1 MAKIKNNEI
10 IEKIINQSLDTIM
23 SQGFSR
29 YSKYIIQQRAI
40 PDARDGLKPVQR
52 RILFSMFQ
60 MNLTHDKSFKKS
72 ARVVGEVI
80 GKYHPHGDSSIYE
93 ALIRMSQEWKMA
105 LPVVEMHGNKGSID
119 DDPAAAM
126 RYTETRL
133 EKISS
138 LLLGNIDKK
147 IVSFVPNFDDSEY
160 EPTVLPALFPN
171 LLANG
176 AKGIAEGYATDIP
189 PHNLNELLDA
199 SIEIIKNPEITLQ
212 KLQKIIK
219 GPDFPTGATI
229 SDIDGFKE
237 AFETGKGK
245 ISIYSKINFDTNKNN
260 EIIGLEVKE
269 IPYGVIKIELVKQIQ
284 NLIINKTINGIK
296 EVRDQSNREGICI
309 YIELEKDTNAK
320 AILDFLYQ
328 KTDLKVYYNYN
339 MVAISDNAPKL
350 LGIKELLEIYIEH
363 LKNCEQLS
371 LQYDFEKLSKRLEI
385 ILGFIKVSEISDQV
399 IEVIKN
405 SDNSKKGVIENLIKI
420 FDFTEIQATAI
431 AELRLYRLS
440 KMDQQQ
446 YLEEKIRL
454 ESEISRISNL
464 LNNEED
470 FKKYLIDLLVNIKQ
484 TYGIKRRSE
493 ISAENIEIN
502 INEKDLVKSED
513 FWCYVTVDGYIKKIS
528 QKIYSANEIST
539 FGIKENDVIQ
549 YISNINSHSKL
560 LCFTSQ
566 GNYFILDAFTLK
578 DSGWKDLGYHI
589 SDYVK
594 LSDNEKIISVFNIE
608 DLSLNLLFLAVSKRG
623 AAKKVKLA
631 EFSQTT
637 ARKFNCMKIKSNDEI
652 IDVKISTN
660 DKKVIFILNDG
671 LYHFFDE
678 TQIPIYS
685 LKASG
690 ITAVK
695 LFENSV
701 NKIELLSD
709 EDELILANNRG
720 QFKRIAAK
728 NIKEVKRQNVAK
740 VLYWPLKTVPFS
752 VIDALKFQKN
762 LEFYYLD
769 NENKI
774 NVYNTNNI
782 STSNVQENF
791 SNPKISINNLG
802 RFIYNKNID
811 SNSKYFLYNDTEN
824 IQLEKPKKEIP
835 KEIEKPVL
843 LEQKPKQNS
852 EETIKRAEWL
862 DVDELINSA
871 LKKAK

>member
-1 MAKIKNNEI
+1 MNKKNEI

-60 MNLTHDKSFKKS
+60 MNLTHEKPFKKS

-93 ALIRMSQEWKMA
+93 ALIRMSQEWKMS

-133 EKISS
+133 EKIST
-138 LLLGNIDKK
+138 LLLGHIDKK

-160 EPTVLPALFPN
+160 EPTVLPTLFPN

-176 AKGIAEGYATDIP
+176 AKGIAEGYATDIA

-199 SIEIIKNPEITLQ
+199 SIEIIKNPHISST
-212 KLQKIIK
+212 KLLEIIK
-219 GPDFPTGATI
+219 GPDFPTGAII

-245 ISIYSKINFDTNKNN
+245 ISIYSKIDFIKNKNDQ
-260 EIIGLEVKE
+260 IIALEVKE

-284 NLIINKTINGIK
+284 NLIINKTIDGIK
-296 EVRDQSNREGICI
+296 EVRDQSNRQGVSI
-309 YIELEKDTNAK
+309 YIELENDTNAK

-328 KTDLKVYYNYN
+328 KTDLKIYYNYN

-350 LGIKELLEIYIEH
+350 LGIKQLLEIYLQH
-363 LKNCEQLS
+363 LRKCEQLS
-371 LQYDFEKLSKRLEI
+371 LQYDFEKLSKKLEI
-385 ILGFIKVSEISDQV
+385 ILGFIKISEISDQV

-405 SDNSKKGVIENLIKI
+405 SDNSKKGVIENLIKE
-420 FDFTEIQATAI
+420 FKFSEIQATAI

-440 KMDQQQ
+440 KMDQKQ
-446 YLEEKIRL
+446 YLEDKINL
-454 ESEISRISNL
+454 EAEIARIANL
-464 LNNEED
+464 LNNEEQ
-470 FKKYLIDLLVNIKQ
+470 FKTYLINLLLDIKK

-493 ISAENIEIN
+493 ISIKNIEIN

-528 QKIYSANEIST
+528 QKIYLANELST
-539 FGIKENDVIQ
+539 FGIKENDILQ
-549 YISNINSHSKL
+549 YVSNINSHSKL
-560 LCFTSQ
+560 LFFTSQ
-566 GNYFILDAFTLK
+566 GNYFILDAFSLK
-578 DSGWKDLGYHI
+578 DSTWKDLGNHI

-594 LSDNEKIISVFNIE
+594 LFDNEKIIQVFNLE
-608 DLSLNLLFLAVSKRG
+608 NLSLNILFLIVSKYG
-623 AAKKVKLA
+623 LAKKIRLLD
-631 EFSQTT
+631 FIQTSN
-637 ARKFNCMKIKSNDEI
+637 RKFNCMKIKLNDEI
-652 IDVKISTN
+652 IAIKISQH
-660 DKKVIFILNDG
+660 DKKVIFVLNDG

-690 ITAVK
+690 ITAIK
-695 LFENSV
+695 LFENSI
-701 NKIELLSD
+701 NKIELLND
-709 EDELILANNRG
+709 EDELIIANDRG
-720 QFKRIAAK
+720 QFKKIAAK

-740 VLYWPLKTVPFS
+740 VLYWPLKNTPFS
-752 VIDALKFQKN
+752 VLDVYKFQKN

-769 NENKI
+769 NDNKI
-774 NVYNTNNI
+774 NIYNTNNI
-782 STSNVQENF
+782 AISNVQENF
-791 SNPKISINNLG
+791 SNPKININKLG
-802 RFIYNKNID
+802 RFINNKNIYE
-811 SNSKYFLYNDTEN
+811 NSQEFLYNNFDSEQLTIPEEPLQYDDQTVLFEEN
-824 IQLEKPKKEIP
+824 VTL
-835 KEIEKPVL
+835 
-843 LEQKPKQNS
+843 NS
-852 EETIKRAEWL
+852 EETIKKAEWL

-871 LKKAK
+871 LKKVK